1 MNENEIVVVG
11 GNLPTATGQMSVA
24 ELKEQVQVIQ
34 LVLRDVMKKGTHF
47 DALPGC
53 GEKPVLLK
61 AGAEKIGMVFRIGSE
76 PEVDREFE
84 GFDTHFH
91 IRCRMF
97 DIRTGNTLG
106 YGVGEGSTS
115 ESKWAW
121 RRAVCHE
128 EFEAA
133 METRRRIHWQ
143 RKYRGEGFE
152 AVEQVRQ
159 NPSDIINTVLKMSCK
174 RAEVDGIRKVTAC
187 SDVFDQDLD
196 EDHIRAAV
204 GEEPAE
210 PRYQQPQRKAAT
222 PPPESNPAPA
232 PAPPGNVIS
241 EAQAGRLYA
250 IGKRRELSNEEIS
263 FICFDIAGVN
273 DSRDVPR
280 AKYEAVIAAIEAAT
294 PGAVIPQ

>member
-1 MNENEIVVVG
+1 MNENEIIVAG
-11 GNLPTATGQMSVA
+11 GNLPAATGQMSVPQ
-24 ELKEQVQVIQ
+24 LKEQVQVIQ

-76 PEVDREFE
+76 PEVDREFD

-91 IRCRMF
+91 IKCRMF

-159 NPSDIINTVLKMSCK
+159 NPSDIINTVLKMACK
-174 RAEVDGIRKVTAC
+174 RAEIDGIRKVTAC

-222 PPPESNPAPA
+222 PPAENNPAPT
-232 PAPPGNVIS
+232 GNVIS
-241 EAQAGRLYA
+241 DAQRKRLYA
-250 IGKRRELSNEEIS
+250 IGKARGLSDEEMS
-263 FICFDIAGVN
+263 FICYEQAGVN
-273 DSRDVPR
+273 SSKDIPR
-280 AKYEAVIAAIEAAT
+280 EKYETVVTAIETAE
-294 PGAVIPQ
+294 PGNVM